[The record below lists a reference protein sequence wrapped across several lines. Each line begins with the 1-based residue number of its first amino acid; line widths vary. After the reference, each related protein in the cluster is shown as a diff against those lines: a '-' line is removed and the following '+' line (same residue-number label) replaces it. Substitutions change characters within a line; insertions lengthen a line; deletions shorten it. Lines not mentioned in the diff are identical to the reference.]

1 MGTLDLENNCTLYI
15 CTDNCEIPSVS
26 EIQKKLESQNVDNK
40 IEGMEN
46 LIFNIIQGEPYGNLL
61 MYVIRFI
68 VPHKDHRLKKMCHIF
83 FEVVDKCNNDGNLK
97 EEMILVCNA
106 LRNDLISPNEYVRG
120 STLRLLSKIKYLKI
134 LDPLIEAITKNL
146 NHSHSYVRKNAIS
159 CIHTIIKNHGID
171 VIPNAVKEVEKILF
185 LETDISTKRSALSML
200 IDIDPLTTL
209 KYILSLNDQLYDTAD
224 VMLLEVIQLFKKLF
238 IPQIFDDSCLK
249 INGNKDMDDDI
260 CSQYDSEKD
269 DDYCEDDEN
278 EFDYSQNDLSGYA
291 QNSNDNNILNFKS
304 EEIRFKNKKLNQNDY
319 MPYKNNVINILLNM
333 LNKNVSNSVL
343 YEGSCCLLYIS
354 NSTISVKTASE
365 CFIKLLISQHDNN
378 IKLIVIDKLYYIMCK
393 WKHILGNYIMD
404 LLRSLNFP
412 SKDIKIKILNLVLH
426 ILTKKNVHLVLNV
439 IKKELLKLNEE
450 FIYNSKELISR
461 GNIPNNDPNKIVP
474 ITKDEEHGGGSTKV
488 SNLEGFNNAYNNN
501 NILSNVID
509 SGNYKKILIKFLQ
522 HICNMYT
529 TDCICIVDL
538 LFIYANTQ
546 EKNIN
551 YESAIC
557 IKKLANNSVLQNN
570 ILEKIIE
577 NMFEIKETTILR
589 IFLWIVGQYMNK
601 NKMILNFINI
611 LYEQMSYF
619 LNNNMEESDVV
630 NKLFN
635 EKLKK
640 NKFFNYNEISNN
652 ITDNNTT
659 PYFQNIQT
667 KTVILEDGTY
677 ATEAFATTPNKNP
690 INLSDS
696 NKNGAKFSANNN
708 SSLNQFLYNLF
719 CENDDLLLSVLCVCI
734 TKLYLRLLS
743 NADDV
748 FNFIRLASNIDEQKC
763 GEKCGGK
770 CGEKCGGK
778 CGEKCGGKCGEKCEE
793 KREENHEQNYDPNLM
808 LKNLNV
814 FRNKSIHILSSIIKY
829 TTQKNIKSV
838 TSVYENDS
846 NVIRITQCL
855 NIFLKLKVGIKNID
869 NETKK
874 FIETFI
880 NGDKYY
886 HDFIKKEED
895 KYCSLYGSSSKN
907 CRKIETIEDDNINNE
922 EGDNISL
929 ISDNEMENV
938 DSIINF
944 RILKENKNVLNM
956 LDDEIVTKNENF
968 EQMKLKYSLK
978 NDILYDYNEFKY
990 PIINQDNYSSLF
1002 LSKLHKSQ
1010 PITSIAD
1017 DIFIEIFP
1025 IISSINLILEFY
1037 IYNQSGIY
1045 LQNIFI
1051 NLSTHNNL
1059 KPIDKIPQFN
1069 LAPNEKKKFRTT
1081 IKVHTT
1087 ETGTIFGYVFFEKK
1101 NDPQKYYIVLNEI
1114 NINMNDYITASFVSS
1129 HLFRIM
1135 WSEFEWEN
1143 KINVNT
1149 SISDA
1154 FELLKLIIKHTNMT
1168 IVERFM
1174 PLEYYEHEMKN
1185 VGENE
1190 NITPID
1196 VYISY
1201 ISTLEDFKS
1210 LVNNS
1215 AFFSVNLFS
1224 RSIFGEDSLAN
1235 FSVQKN
1241 SDGKLTGSI
1250 RVRSRTQGIALSLG
1264 DKITLIQSGI
1274 NTELQ

>member
-1 MGTLDLENNCTLYI
+1 MGSLDLENNCTLYI

-61 MYVIRFI
+61 MCAIRFI

-83 FEVVDKCNNDGNLK
+83 FEVVDKCNNDGSLK

-146 NHSHSYVRKNAIS
+146 SHSHSYVRKNAIT
-159 CIHTIIKNHGID
+159 CVHTIIKNHGID

-224 VMLLEVIQLFKKLF
+224 VMLLEIIQLFKKLF
-238 IPQIFDDSCLK
+238 IPHIFDDSCLV
-249 INGNKDMDDDI
+249 INGNKNIDSDG
-260 CSQYDSEKD
+260 CSNYGEKD
-269 DDYCEDDEN
+269 DSYYEDSEN
-278 EFDYSQNDLSGYA
+278 EDSDNDLAGYL
-291 QNSNDNNILNFKS
+291 QNSNNNTVNFRS
-304 EEIRFKNKKLNQNDY
+304 EEIRFKNKKLRQSDY
-319 MPYKNNVINILLNM
+319 MPYKNNVVKILLNM

-354 NSTISVKTASE
+354 NSALSIKTASE
-365 CFIKLLISQHDNN
+365 CFIKLLINQHDNN
-378 IKLIVIDKLYYIMCK
+378 IKLIVIDKLYYIMCR
-393 WKHILGNYIMD
+393 WKHILANYIMD

-412 SKDIKIKILNLVLH
+412 SKDVKLKILNLVLH
-426 ILTKKNVHLVLNV
+426 ILTKRNVHLVLNV
-439 IKKELLKLNEE
+439 IKKELLKLNDQP
-450 FIYNSKELISR
+450 IYNSKVPISR
-461 GNIPNNDPNKIVP
+461 VNAQIGDPNRIISITRDGENVGASAKI
-474 ITKDEEHGGGSTKV
+474 TNLNNV
-488 SNLEGFNNAYNNN
+488 S
-501 NILSNVID
+501 SNSID
-509 SGNYKKILIKFLQ
+509 ATNYKKILIKSLQ

-529 TDCICIVDL
+529 TDCLSIADL
-538 LFIYANTQ
+538 LFLYANTQ
-546 EKNIN
+546 EKNIS

-557 IKKLANNSVLQNN
+557 IKKLANNHVLQNS

-577 NMFEIKETTILR
+577 NMFEIKESAILR
-589 IFLWIVGQYMNK
+589 MFLWILGQYMNK
-601 NKMILNFINI
+601 NEMIFNFINI
-611 LYEQMSYF
+611 LYNQMSYF
-619 LNNNMEESDVV
+619 LNNSMEDPEML

-635 EKLKK
+635 EKMKK
-640 NKFFNYNEISNN
+640 NQFSNFNENLNN
-652 ITDNNTT
+652 IGDNNTT
-659 PYFQNIQT
+659 YFPNIQT

-677 ATEAFATTPNKNP
+677 ATEAYSNIPNKNP
-690 INLSDS
+690 IDLSSSS
-696 NKNGAKFSANNN
+696 NKNGTNFSTNNN
-708 SSLNQFLYNLF
+708 QSLNQFLYNLF
-719 CENDDLLLSVLCVCI
+719 CDNDDLLLAVLCVCI

-743 NADDV
+743 SVSEV
-748 FNFIRLASNIDEQKC
+748 FNFLRVDNSELVNNDDKNKE
-763 GEKCGGK
+763 
-770 CGEKCGGK
+770 
-778 CGEKCGGKCGEKCEE
+778 
-793 KREENHEQNYDPNLM
+793 DPDLV
-808 LKNLNV
+808 LKNLNM

-838 TSVYENDS
+838 TSIYENDS

-855 NIFLKLKVGIKNID
+855 KIFLKIKVGIEKID
-869 NETKK
+869 EETKK
-874 FIETFI
+874 FIEIFM
-880 NGDKYY
+880 NGNMYY
-886 HDFIKKEED
+886 QDYIKKEEN
-895 KYCSLYGSSSKN
+895 KYCSLYGTTSKDS
-907 CRKIETIEDDNINNE
+907 RKIETIQTNDTNKEEDDNISLANDE
-922 EGDNISL
+922 EI
-929 ISDNEMENV
+929 ENV
-938 DSIINF
+938 DSVINF
-944 RILKENKNVLNM
+944 RILKEKKNVLNM
-956 LDDEIVTKNENF
+956 LDEELVTTNENF
-968 EQMKLKYSLK
+968 DQMKLKYSLN

-990 PIINQDNYSSLF
+990 PAINQDNYSSTF

-1010 PITSIAD
+1010 AITSIDD

-1025 IISSINLILEFY
+1025 TISSINLILEFY
-1037 IYNQSGIY
+1037 VYNQSGIY

-1069 LAPNEKKKFRTT
+1069 LAPHEKKKFKTT

-1087 ETGTIFGYVFFEKK
+1087 ETGTIFGYLFYEKK
-1101 NDPQKYYIVLNEI
+1101 NDPKKYYIVLNEI
-1114 NINMNDYITASFVSS
+1114 NINMTEYITASFISS

-1168 IVERFM
+1168 IVEKFM
-1174 PLEYYEHEMKN
+1174 PLEYYEHEAKN
-1185 VGENE
+1185 RADNE

-1196 VYISY
+1196 IYISY
-1201 ISTLEDFKS
+1201 ISTLEDFK
-1210 LVNNS
+1210 LLINNS

-1241 SDGKLTGSI
+1241 SDGKLAGSI

-1274 NTELQ
+1274 TTELQ

>member
-1 MGTLDLENNCTLYI
+1 MGSLDLENNCTLYI

-61 MYVIRFI
+61 MCAIRFI

-83 FEVVDKCNNDGNLK
+83 FEVVDKCNNDGSLK

-120 STLRLLSKIKYLKI
+120 STLRLLTKIKYLKI

-146 NHSHSYVRKNAIS
+146 SHSHSYVRKNAIT

-224 VMLLEVIQLFKKLF
+224 VMLLEIIQLFKKLF
-238 IPQIFDDSCLK
+238 IPHIFDDSCLV
-249 INGNKDMDDDI
+249 INGNKNIDDDG
-260 CSQYDSEKD
+260 CSNYGEKD
-269 DDYCEDDEN
+269 DSYYGDSGNEDD
-278 EFDYSQNDLSGYA
+278 DNDLAGYL
-291 QNSNDNNILNFKS
+291 QNNNNTINFRS
-304 EEIRFKNKKLNQNDY
+304 EEIRFKNKKLRQSDY
-319 MPYKNNVINILLNM
+319 MPYKNNVVKILLNM
-333 LNKNVSNSVL
+333 LSKNVSNSVL

-354 NSTISVKTASE
+354 NSALSIKTASE
-365 CFIKLLISQHDNN
+365 CFIKLLINQHDNN

-393 WKHILGNYIMD
+393 WKHILANYIMD

-412 SKDIKIKILNLVLH
+412 SKDVKLKILNLVLH
-426 ILTKKNVHLVLNV
+426 ILTKRNVHLVLNV
-439 IKKELLKLNEE
+439 IKKELLKLNDQP
-450 FIYNSKELISR
+450 IYSSKGPISR
-461 GNIPNNDPNKIVP
+461 VNAQIGDPNRIMSITRDGETIGASAKI
-474 ITKDEEHGGGSTKV
+474 GNLNNV
-488 SNLEGFNNAYNNN
+488 S
-501 NILSNVID
+501 SNSID
-509 SGNYKKILIKFLQ
+509 AANYKKILIKSLQ

-529 TDCICIVDL
+529 TDCLSIADL
-538 LFIYANTQ
+538 LFLYANSQ
-546 EKNIN
+546 EKNIS

-557 IKKLANNSVLQNN
+557 IKKLANNNVLQNS

-577 NMFEIKETTILR
+577 NMFEIKESAILR
-589 IFLWIVGQYMNK
+589 MFLWILGQYMNK
-601 NKMILNFINI
+601 HEMIFNFINI
-611 LYEQMSYF
+611 LYDQMSYF
-619 LNNNMEESDVV
+619 LNNTMEDPEML

-635 EKLKK
+635 EKMKK
-640 NKFFNYNEISNN
+640 NKFSNFNENSNN
-652 ITDNNTT
+652 MGDNNTT
-659 PYFQNIQT
+659 YFPTIQT

-677 ATEAFATTPNKNP
+677 ATEAFSNVPNRNP
-690 INLSDS
+690 IDLSSSS
-696 NKNGAKFSANNN
+696 NKNGANLSTNNN

-719 CENDDLLLSVLCVCI
+719 CDNDDLLLAVLCVCI

-743 NADDV
+743 GVSEV
-748 FNFIRLASNIDEQKC
+748 FNFLRMDNSELANNDDKNKED
-763 GEKCGGK
+763 
-770 CGEKCGGK
+770 
-778 CGEKCGGKCGEKCEE
+778 
-793 KREENHEQNYDPNLM
+793 HDML
-808 LKNLNV
+808 LKNLNM

-855 NIFLKLKVGIKNID
+855 KIFLKIKVGIENID
-869 NETKK
+869 EETKK
-874 FIETFI
+874 FIEIFM
-880 NGDKYY
+880 NGNMYY
-886 HDFIKKEED
+886 QDFIKKEED
-895 KYCSLYGSSSKN
+895 KYCSLYGTTSKDS
-907 CRKIETIEDDNINNE
+907 RKVETIQTNDMNNEEDDNI
-922 EGDNISL
+922 SL
-929 ISDNEMENV
+929 TNDEEMENV

-944 RILKENKNVLNM
+944 RILKEKKNVLSM
-956 LDDEIVTKNENF
+956 LDEELVTTNENF
-968 EQMKLKYSLK
+968 EQMKLKYSLN

-990 PIINQDNYSSLF
+990 PAITQDNYSSTF

-1010 PITSIAD
+1010 AITSIDD

-1069 LAPNEKKKFRTT
+1069 LAPHEKKKFKTT

-1087 ETGTIFGYVFFEKK
+1087 ETGTIFGYLFYEKK
-1101 NDPQKYYIVLNEI
+1101 NDPKKYYIVLNEI
-1114 NINMNDYITASFVSS
+1114 NINMTEYITASFISS

-1168 IVERFM
+1168 IVEKFM
-1174 PLEYYEHEMKN
+1174 PLEYYEHEAKN
-1185 VGENE
+1185 MTDNE

-1196 VYISY
+1196 IYISY
-1201 ISTLEDFKS
+1201 ISTLEDFK
-1210 LVNNS
+1210 LLINNS

-1274 NTELQ
+1274 TTELQ

>member
-1 MGTLDLENNCTLYI
+1 MGTIDFENNCTLYI
-15 CTDNCEIPSVS
+15 CTDNCEVPSVN

-46 LIFNIIQGEPYGNLL
+46 LIFNIIQGESYGNLL
-61 MYVIRFI
+61 MFVIRFI

-83 FEVVDKCNNDGNLK
+83 FEVVDKCNNDGTLK

-209 KYILSLNDQLYDTAD
+209 KYVLSLNDQLYDTAD

-238 IPQIFDDSCLK
+238 IPHIFDDSCLE
-249 INGNKDMDDDI
+249 INGNKHMSEDE
-260 CSQYDSEKD
+260 CSQYGEK
-269 DDYCEDDEN
+269 YENCYENIDDEDELRN
-278 EFDYSQNDLSGYA
+278 SKNDLYGYL
-291 QNSNDNNILNFKS
+291 QNSNDNSVLDFKS
-304 EEIRFKNKKLNQNDY
+304 EEIRFKNKKLHQNDY

-354 NSTISVKTASE
+354 NSTLSIKTASE
-365 CFIKLLISQHDNN
+365 CFIKLLINQHDNN

-393 WKHILGNYIMD
+393 WKHILSNYIMD

-412 SKDIKIKILNLVLH
+412 SKDVKLKILNLVLH
-426 ILTKKNVHLVLNV
+426 ILTKRNVHLVLNV
-439 IKKELLKLNEE
+439 IKKELLKLNEQP
-450 FIYNSKELISR
+450 IYNSKGLIAR
-461 GNIPNNDPNKIVP
+461 GNAQNNDPNRIIS
-474 ITKDEEHGGGSTKV
+474 ITKDEENNGALTKM
-488 SNLEGFNNAYNNN
+488 SNLGDSNNAYSSSIQTYNN
-501 NILSNVID
+501 NISTNSID
-509 SGNYKKILIKFLQ
+509 SANYKKILIKSLQ

-529 TDCICIVDL
+529 TDCLGIVDL
-538 LFIYANTQ
+538 LFLYANTQ
-546 EKNIN
+546 EKNIS

-557 IKKLANNSVLQNN
+557 IKKLANNSILQNN

-589 IFLWIVGQYMNK
+589 MFLWTLGQYMNK
-601 NKMILNFINI
+601 NEIILNFINI

-619 LNNNMEESDVV
+619 LNNSMNESDIVS
-630 NKLFN
+630 KIFS

-640 NKFFNYNEISNN
+640 NKFLNFNETSSNIGN
-652 ITDNNTT
+652 NNTT

-677 ATEAFATTPNKNP
+677 ATEAFANTQNKSSM
-690 INLSDS
+690 NLSGS
-696 NKNGAKFSANNN
+696 NKNGGKFSSKNN
-708 SSLNQFLYNLF
+708 SNLNQFLYNLF
-719 CENDDLLLSVLCVCI
+719 GENDDLLLSVLCVCI

-743 NADDV
+743 NVDDV
-748 FNFIRLASNIDEQKC
+748 FNFIRMENNNDK
-763 GEKCGGK
+763 EKFDK
-770 CGEKCGGK
+770 ENFDKEKFD
-778 CGEKCGGKCGEKCEE
+778 
-793 KREENHEQNYDPNLM
+793 DPNLM

-855 NIFLKLKVGIKNID
+855 NILLKIKVGIKNID
-869 NETKK
+869 NETKE

-907 CRKIETIEDDNINNE
+907 CRKIETIEANDINNE
-922 EGDNISL
+922 EDDNISL
-929 ISDNEMENV
+929 ISDKEMENV
-938 DSIINF
+938 DNVINF
-944 RILKENKNVLNM
+944 RILKEKKNVLNIF
-956 LDDEIVTKNENF
+956 DDEIVTKNENF

-990 PIINQDNYSSLF
+990 PIINQYNYSSTF

-1010 PITSIAD
+1010 AITSIDD

-1025 IISSINLILEFY
+1025 IISTINLILEFY
-1037 IYNQSGIY
+1037 IYNQSGID

-1069 LAPNEKKKFRTT
+1069 LAPYEKKKFKTT

-1114 NINMNDYITASFVSS
+1114 NINMNEYITASFVSS

-1185 VGENE
+1185 IGENE

-1196 VYISY
+1196 IYISY
-1201 ISTLEDFKS
+1201 ISTLDDLKL

-1241 SDGKLTGSI
+1241 PDGKLTGSI